1 MPGKPFVLMWAA
13 ADTEETLKARYLA
26 EVHAQ
31 RRQWLHG
38 LWLLRRGWRV
48 DAVAD
53 AVGAGRRT
61 VERWID
67 WYRSGGLDGVLA
79 HRQGGDGRPP
89 RLSVAQQEQVGDA
102 VASGRF
108 RTAAEIGAWIA
119 ASFGVVYRP
128 GGVASLLA
136 RLRCHPKVPRPM
148 HEQADPAAQD
158 AWKGG
163 ALRTRSRRS
172 ASPSGSSLAGRTRFR
187 WGCSARCAGAG
198 AAVGCACVSG
208 SSGGASIGRCLWP
221 WTCARAAS
229 GIAGWTA

>member
-119 ASFGVVYRP
+119 ANS
-128 GGVASLLA
+128 
-136 RLRCHPKVPRPM
+136 
-148 HEQADPAAQD
+148 
-158 AWKGG
+158 
-163 ALRTRSRRS
+163 RS
-172 ASPSGSSLAGRTRFR
+172 AGLSSGLYGGTPISGTPMRATRWSMWPGAPSQTMASSTPACSIPRTTAQNSSPFMLSSQQYQMQPVRTSTATN
-187 WGCSARCAGAG
+187 SARYLRRRW
-198 AAVGCACVSG
+198 
-208 SSGGASIGRCLWP
+208 IR
-221 WTCARAAS
+221 
-229 GIAGWTA
+229 